1 MFEHEATNKAI
12 ISIKIFFTSD
22 RIKAMSENTKKNLQ
36 EAGLKS
42 TLPRLK
48 IMEILQ
54 SGDHLSAE
62 EIYKDLLDNSY
73 DVGLATVY
81 RVLTQFENAGIVIKH
96 SFESSKS
103 VYELNNPEHHD
114 HMVCLETG
122 DIIEFHDE
130 LIEARQEEIAKKH
143 GYDVIDHS
151 MVLYV
156 KKSK

>member
-1 MFEHEATNKAI
+1 
-12 ISIKIFFTSD
+12 
-22 RIKAMSENTKKNLQ
+22 MSENTKKNLQ

-48 IMEILQ
+48 IMEILEN
-54 SGDHLSAE
+54 GRHLSAE
-62 EIYKDLLDNSY
+62 EIYRDLIANNY

-96 SFESSKS
+96 SF
-103 VYELNNPEHHD
+103 VYELNDHNHHD
-114 HMVCLETG
+114 HMVCVDSG

-130 LIEARQEEIAKKH
+130 IIETRQEEIAKKH
-143 GYDVIDHS
+143 GFKLVDHS

-156 KKSK
+156 KKIK

>member
-1 MFEHEATNKAI
+1 
-12 ISIKIFFTSD
+12 
-22 RIKAMSENTKKNLQ
+22 MSENTKKNLQ

-48 IMEILQ
+48 IMEILENG
-54 SGDHLSAE
+54 SHLSAE
-62 EIYKDLLDNSY
+62 EIYRDLITNNY

-96 SFESSKS
+96 SFEASKS
-103 VYELNNPEHHD
+103 VYELNDHNHHD
-114 HMVCLETG
+114 HMVCVDSG

-130 LIEARQEEIAKKH
+130 IIEAKQEAIAKKH
-143 GYDVIDHS
+143 GYELVDHS

-156 KKSK
+156 KKVK

>member
-1 MFEHEATNKAI
+1 
-12 ISIKIFFTSD
+12 
-22 RIKAMSENTKKNLQ
+22 MSENTKKNLQ

-48 IMEILQ
+48 IMEILEN
-54 SGDHLSAE
+54 GRHLSAE
-62 EIYKDLLDNSY
+62 EIYTDLIANNY

-96 SFESSKS
+96 SFEASKS
-103 VYELNNPEHHD
+103 VYELNDHNHHD
-114 HMVCLETG
+114 HMVCVDSG

-130 LIEARQEEIAKKH
+130 IIETRQEEIAKKH
-143 GYDVIDHS
+143 GFKLVDHS

-156 KKSK
+156 KKIK

>member
-1 MFEHEATNKAI
+1 
-12 ISIKIFFTSD
+12 
-22 RIKAMSENTKKNLQ
+22 MSENTKKNLQ

-48 IMEILQ
+48 IMEILEDG
-54 SGDHLSAE
+54 SHLSAE
-62 EIYKDLLDNSY
+62 EIYKDLIANKY

-103 VYELNNPEHHD
+103 VYELNDHNHHD
-114 HMVCLETG
+114 HMVCVDSG

-130 LIEARQEEIAKKH
+130 IIESRQKEIAKKH
-143 GYDVIDHS
+143 GYELVDHS

-156 KKSK
+156 KKIN

>member
-1 MFEHEATNKAI
+1 
-12 ISIKIFFTSD
+12 
-22 RIKAMSENTKKNLQ
+22 MSENTKKNLQ

-48 IMEILQ
+48 IMEILEN
-54 SGDHLSAE
+54 GRHLSAE
-62 EIYKDLLDNSY
+62 EIYRDLIANNY

-96 SFESSKS
+96 SFEASKS
-103 VYELNNPEHHD
+103 VYELNDHSHRD
-114 HMVCLETG
+114 HMVCVDSG

-130 LIEARQEEIAKKH
+130 IIETRQEEIAKKH
-143 GYDVIDHS
+143 GFKLVDHS

-156 KKSK
+156 KKIK

>member
-1 MFEHEATNKAI
+1 
-12 ISIKIFFTSD
+12 
-22 RIKAMSENTKKNLQ
+22 MSENTKKNLQ

-48 IMEILQ
+48 IMEILEN
-54 SGDHLSAE
+54 GRHLSAE
-62 EIYKDLLDNSY
+62 EIYRDLISNNY

-96 SFESSKS
+96 SFEASKS
-103 VYELNNPEHHD
+103 VYELNDHDHHD
-114 HMVCLETG
+114 HMVCVDSG

-130 LIEARQEEIAKKH
+130 IIETRQEEIAKKH
-143 GYDVIDHS
+143 GFKLVDHS

-156 KKSK
+156 KKIK

>member
-1 MFEHEATNKAI
+1 
-12 ISIKIFFTSD
+12 
-22 RIKAMSENTKKNLQ
+22 MSENTKKNLQ

-48 IMEILQ
+48 IMEILENG
-54 SGDHLSAE
+54 SHLSAE
-62 EIYKDLLDNSY
+62 EIYRDLIANNY

-103 VYELNNPEHHD
+103 VYELNDHNHHD
-114 HMVCLETG
+114 HMVCVDSG
-122 DIIEFHDE
+122 DIVEFHDE
-130 LIEARQEEIAKKH
+130 IIETRQEEIPKKH
-143 GYDVIDHS
+143 GYKLVDHS

-156 KKSK
+156 KKIK

>member
-1 MFEHEATNKAI
+1 
-12 ISIKIFFTSD
+12 
-22 RIKAMSENTKKNLQ
+22 MSENTKKNLQ

-48 IMEILQ
+48 IMEILEN
-54 SGDHLSAE
+54 GRHLSAE
-62 EIYKDLLDNSY
+62 EIYRDLIASNY

-96 SFESSKS
+96 SFEASKS
-103 VYELNNPEHHD
+103 VYELNDHNHHD
-114 HMVCLETG
+114 HMVCVDSG

-130 LIEARQEEIAKKH
+130 IIETRQEEIAKKH
-143 GYDVIDHS
+143 GFKLVDHS

-156 KKSK
+156 KKVK

>member
-1 MFEHEATNKAI
+1 
-12 ISIKIFFTSD
+12 
-22 RIKAMSENTKKNLQ
+22 MSENTKKNLQ

-48 IMEILQ
+48 IMEILEN
-54 SGDHLSAE
+54 GRHLSAE
-62 EIYKDLLDNSY
+62 EIYRDLISNNY

-96 SFESSKS
+96 SFEASKS
-103 VYELNNPEHHD
+103 VYELNDHNHHD
-114 HMVCLETG
+114 HMVCVDSG

-130 LIEARQEEIAKKH
+130 VIETRQEEIAKKH
-143 GYDVIDHS
+143 GFKLVDHS

-156 KKSK
+156 KKIK